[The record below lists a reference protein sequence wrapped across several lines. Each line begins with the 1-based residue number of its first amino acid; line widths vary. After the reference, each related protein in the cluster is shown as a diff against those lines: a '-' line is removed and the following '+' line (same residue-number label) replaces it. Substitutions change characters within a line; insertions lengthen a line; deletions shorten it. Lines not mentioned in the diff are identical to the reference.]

1 MTTIKNVGKFSFDEL
16 CKALEYD
23 NENDFAFTPV
33 NQDHVIKVLFN
44 DYFPIRKLL
53 NTPGQQDAETTIKVT
68 EDQIEISLGQSI
80 TENDKTKVK
89 LFAAIETVLADYLFR
104 ALCNYNQHAS
114 DAPAKD
120 RILGT
125 FEMH

>member
-1 MTTIKNVGKFSFDEL
+1 MTTIKNVGQFSFDEL

-23 NENDFAFTPV
+23 NETDFAFTPV
-33 NQDHVIKVLFN
+33 SQDREIKVFFN
-44 DYFPIRKLL
+44 DYFPIKKLL
-53 NTPGQQDAETTIKVT
+53 STPGEQDAETIIKVT

-80 TENDKTKVK
+80 TENDKTKAK

-104 ALCNYNQHAS
+104 ALCNYFQNAG
-114 DAPAKD
+114 DAPAKE